1 MRARGLGLTITC
13 LCALALLGAVVG
25 AARVQALT
33 LTPAQQLG
41 RHLFFDRGLSE
52 PAGQACA
59 DCHGPSV
66 GYTGP
71 DSAVNAYGSVYMGAA
86 MGSWFGNR
94 KPPSAAYCGGSPT
107 LTQKAGTFK
116 GGMFW
121 DGRANGLT
129 LGDPLAEQAGGPFL
143 NPWEMNDRDAAAVVA
158 KVQSGTYAALFTK
171 LWGAA
176 AFGDSAKA
184 YTYICRAIAAYERSS
199 QVSRFT
205 SRYDTYRRTGK
216 GFTAQERQGLSLF
229 KGKAGCTDCHV
240 TTRDKAAG
248 GVVFT
253 DYGYANLGVP
263 KNSQNP
269 WYQETSINPAGAA
282 WVDEGLGGALA
293 TALVRPP
300 PSRPSPSRAWAS
312 SRCRPCATWPSA
324 RATTFLK
331 AYGHNG
337 YFKSLREFVHFLNTR
352 DVPGAVWRGTPWLA
366 AEYPATV
373 DTTKTGHLGLSAVQE
388 KALVAFL
395 GTLSDK

>member
-1 MRARGLGLTITC
+1 MRARGMGLTITC
-13 LCALALLGAVVG
+13 VCALALLGAVVG
-25 AARVQALT
+25 AARAQALT
-33 LTPAQQLG
+33 LTPTQQLG
-41 RHLFFDRGLSE
+41 RQLFFDRGLSQ

-71 DSAVNAYGSVYMGAA
+71 DAAVNAHGGVYMGAA
-86 MGSWFGNR
+86 MGRWFGNR

-107 LTQKAGTFK
+107 LSQTAGTFT

-143 NPWEMNDRDAAAVVA
+143 NPWEMNNTDAAAVVV
-158 KVQSGTYAALFTK
+158 KVQHSSYAALFTK
-171 LWGAA
+171 VWGAA

-184 YTYICRAIAAYERSS
+184 YIDICRAIAAYERSP
-199 QVSRFT
+199 QVSRFS
-205 SRYDTYRRTGK
+205 SRYDTYRRTGT

-240 TTRDKAAG
+240 MTRDKAAG

-253 DYGYANLGVP
+253 NYGYANLGLP
-263 KNSQNP
+263 KNPENP
-269 WYQETSINPAGAA
+269 WYEETSINPAGAA
-282 WVDEGLGGALA
+282 WVDTGLGGALA
-293 TALVRPP
+293 ATGAPAAFATYAQQNMGKFKTPTLRNVAK
-300 PSRPSPSRAWAS
+300 RPSA
-312 SRCRPCATWPSA
+312 
-324 RATTFLK
+324 TFLK

-337 YFKSLREFVHFLNTR
+337 VFKSLREFVHFLNTR
-352 DVPGAVWRGTPWLA
+352 DVAGAGWRGTPWPA
-366 AEYPATV
+366 PEYPATV